1 MILAGAA
8 STRCAAPFFF
18 SPASGETDKA
28 GRDEPA
34 GMRPRVA
41 WPTLAG
47 IYFVLWW
54 TVLFAVLPF
63 GVRSQEE
70 TGEIVPGSDPGAPS
84 APKLLVKGL
93 WTTVVTTAIFLVF
106 YAANAAGLIDL
117 EQFGTLWGLFPR

>member
-1 MILAGAA
+1 
-8 STRCAAPFFF
+8 
-18 SPASGETDKA
+18 
-28 GRDEPA
+28 
-34 GMRPRVA
+34 MRPRVA
-41 WPTLAG
+41 WTTLAG
-47 IYFVLWW
+47 IYFVMWW

-63 GVRSQEE
+63 GVRSQQE

-106 YAANAAGLIDL
+106 YAAYAAGLIDL